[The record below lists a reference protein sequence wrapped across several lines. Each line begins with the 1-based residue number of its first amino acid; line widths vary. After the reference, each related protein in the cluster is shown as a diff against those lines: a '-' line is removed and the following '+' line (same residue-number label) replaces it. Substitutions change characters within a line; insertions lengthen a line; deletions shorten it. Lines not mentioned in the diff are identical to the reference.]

1 MKECLT
7 KESRMKEFQV
17 NKPRMNKRGRIQ
29 MPSHKI
35 ILAVLIM
42 AVFLSVPATVAFSI
56 TEEWPTYMGNQYL
69 TGNNDGL
76 LPSGLG
82 QIWRFSSRGFIY
94 NPVPINDRVYVV
106 STDKNLYCLD
116 SKNGRVMWRFQAD
129 SPLTRMPVFFKGILY
144 LPAGRF
150 LYCLDGK
157 TGKLIWAR
165 RDPSY
170 GFYGTPTIAE
180 NKIFYGNRK
189 GFYARELR
197 NGHLIWER
205 DDIYT
210 YGGFPTYWNGMV
222 YTVSKEFGKERAVLN
237 SLNANDGTTKWSFEI
252 PNSPEIFSP
261 LVYDGKLYTLASE
274 GLFILNAE
282 TGEKIRIIKLEDS
295 PASNPIYS
303 YESIFIP
310 IKNGKILRLNP
321 KTENLEELF
330 TASGPS
336 SLAAA
341 GNTLLIIDK
350 MKRETILFDTI
361 NRKVINRIKIEEGA
375 PTSLTLRGGVMFLT
389 AGNKLYAFGKSYE
402 KPPTE
407 EKICEIAR
415 KIPEKSKKV
424 EEKEP
429 GEGEKTGEKPGSK
442 ITEKVESPAE
452 KETSKGEVAKK
463 ARMAEG
469 QIAEKEPAQI
479 SGEIK
484 PGGEQITQA
493 KPEGKSQIQGVEEQI
508 PKKTITGKVKDKR
521 TGKPLSGKVE
531 AHTELE
537 SGQIESISKEFR
549 EGEFKI
555 EIPEK
560 GKTDIIVS
568 APGYTFKTITLPD
581 EKAID
586 DLSTEP
592 LELSL
597 EPVYQEQKIVTHSI
611 HFKSDSANLEP
622 LAIKTLEKILTLMKT
637 NPELKIEIIGHT
649 DSTGPEDYNQRL
661 SELRAR
667 VVADWLIRNGIN
679 SKRIKATGK
688 GESEP
693 IADNSTPEGRA
704 KNRRTEIRIIP

>member
-1 MKECLT
+1 
-7 KESRMKEFQV
+7 
-17 NKPRMNKRGRIQ
+17 
-29 MPSHKI
+29 MPPYKI

-42 AVFLSVPATVAFSI
+42 AVFLSVQATVAFSI

-82 QIWRFSSRGFIY
+82 QIWRFSSRGFLY

-129 SPLTRMPVFFKGILY
+129 SPLTRMPVFFKGMLY

-222 YTVSKEFGKERAVLN
+222 YTVSKEYGKERAVLY

-261 LVYDGKLYTLASE
+261 LVYDGKLYLLASE

-282 TGEKIRIIKLEDS
+282 TGEKIGIIKLEDS

-341 GNTLLIIDK
+341 GSTLLIIDK

-407 EKICEIAR
+407 EKIGEIAR

-429 GEGEKTGEKPGSK
+429 
-442 ITEKVESPAE
+442 
-452 KETSKGEVAKK
+452 
-463 ARMAEG
+463 
-469 QIAEKEPAQI
+469 AQI

-484 PGGEQITQA
+484 SGGEQITQA

-649 DSTGPEDYNQRL
+649 DSTGPEDYNQKL

-679 SKRIKATGK
+679 SKRIKAIGK

>member
-1 MKECLT
+1 
-7 KESRMKEFQV
+7 
-17 NKPRMNKRGRIQ
+17 MNKRGRIQ

-82 QIWRFSSRGFIY
+82 QIWRFSSRGFLY

-129 SPLTRMPVFFKGILY
+129 SPLTRMPVFFKGMLY

-222 YTVSKEFGKERAVLN
+222 YTVSKEYGKERAVLY

-261 LVYDGKLYTLASE
+261 LVYDGKLYLLASE

-282 TGEKIRIIKLEDS
+282 TGEKIGIIKLEDS

-341 GNTLLIIDK
+341 GSTLLIIDK

-407 EKICEIAR
+407 EKIGEIAR

-429 GEGEKTGEKPGSK
+429 
-442 ITEKVESPAE
+442 
-452 KETSKGEVAKK
+452 
-463 ARMAEG
+463 
-469 QIAEKEPAQI
+469 AQI

-484 PGGEQITQA
+484 SGGEQITQA

-679 SKRIKATGK
+679 SKRIKAIGK

>member
-1 MKECLT
+1 MKESRT
-7 KESRMKEFQV
+7 KESRVKESRAS
-17 NKPRMNKRGRIQ
+17 KPRMNKRGRIQ

-82 QIWRFSSRGFIY
+82 QIWRFSSRGFLY

-129 SPLTRMPVFFKGILY
+129 SPLTRMPVFFKGMLY

-222 YTVSKEFGKERAVLN
+222 YTVSKEYGKERAVLY

-261 LVYDGKLYTLASE
+261 LVYDGKLYLLASE

-282 TGEKIRIIKLEDS
+282 TGEKIGIIKLEDS

-341 GNTLLIIDK
+341 GSTLLIIDK

-407 EKICEIAR
+407 EKIGEIAR

-429 GEGEKTGEKPGSK
+429 
-442 ITEKVESPAE
+442 
-452 KETSKGEVAKK
+452 
-463 ARMAEG
+463 
-469 QIAEKEPAQI
+469 AQI

-484 PGGEQITQA
+484 SGGEQITQA

-679 SKRIKATGK
+679 SKRIKAIGK

>member
-1 MKECLT
+1 MKESRT
-7 KESRMKEFQV
+7 KESRVKESRA

-29 MPSHKI
+29 MPPYKI

-42 AVFLSVPATVAFSI
+42 AVSLSVQATVAFSI

-82 QIWRFSSRGFIY
+82 QIWRFSSRGFLY

-129 SPLTRMPVFFKGILY
+129 SPLTRMPVFFKGMLY

-222 YTVSKEFGKERAVLN
+222 YTVSKEYGKERAVLY

-261 LVYDGKLYTLASE
+261 LVYDGKLYLLASE

-282 TGEKIRIIKLEDS
+282 TGEKIGIIKLEDS

-341 GNTLLIIDK
+341 GSTLLIIDK

-407 EKICEIAR
+407 EKIGEIAR

-429 GEGEKTGEKPGSK
+429 
-442 ITEKVESPAE
+442 
-452 KETSKGEVAKK
+452 
-463 ARMAEG
+463 
-469 QIAEKEPAQI
+469 AQI
-479 SGEIK
+479 SGEIT
-484 PGGEQITQA
+484 PGSEQITQA

-622 LAIKTLEKILTLMKT
+622 LAIK
-637 NPELKIEIIGHT
+637 N
-649 DSTGPEDYNQRL
+649 
-661 SELRAR
+661 
-667 VVADWLIRNGIN
+667 
-679 SKRIKATGK
+679 TGK
-688 GESEP
+688 NTYPHEDKP
-693 IADNSTPEGRA
+693 RA
-704 KNRRTEIRIIP
+704 KD

>member
-1 MKECLT
+1 MKESRT
-7 KESRMKEFQV
+7 KESRVKESRAS
-17 NKPRMNKRGRIQ
+17 KPRMNKRGRIQ

-82 QIWRFSSRGFIY
+82 QIWRFSSRGFLY

-129 SPLTRMPVFFKGILY
+129 SPLTRMPVFFKGMLY

-222 YTVSKEFGKERAVLN
+222 YTVSKEYGKERAVLY

-261 LVYDGKLYTLASE
+261 LVYDGKLYLLASE

-282 TGEKIRIIKLEDS
+282 TGEKIGIIKLEDS

-407 EKICEIAR
+407 EKIGEIAR

-429 GEGEKTGEKPGSK
+429 
-442 ITEKVESPAE
+442 
-452 KETSKGEVAKK
+452 
-463 ARMAEG
+463 
-469 QIAEKEPAQI
+469 AQI

-484 PGGEQITQA
+484 SGGEQITQA